1 MTTRLPLAELI
12 GRSAALDSLRMQMR
26 RLAQISERGRL
37 PSVLLLGETGTGK
50 GLVAGLLHRT
60 GRRAAGP
67 FIDINCAAIP
77 ETLLEAEL
85 FGFERGAF
93 TDARV
98 AKQGLIEAAHQGTL
112 FLDEI
117 GELPDALQVKL
128 LTAIESRQVRRLG
141 STRSEAVDMWIIA
154 ATSLDLSAAMR
165 AGRFRREL
173 YHRLSTVVLVLP
185 PLRAREGDVVEL
197 AERFLARAAL
207 EHGVP
212 AKRLDEAAYAALRA
226 YPWPGN
232 IRELGNVLERV
243 TLLEDSPIITAAML
257 ALEGRAGGRERR
269 TSLESPRS
277 AEVLR
282 AEERQRLVEALD
294 RSRGNITRAAAHLG
308 IHRNTLRYRL
318 AKHELT
324 PRAAA
329 SDGEGVQPVTSGA
342 VTSSPAAP
350 AAKVIRWEERLVA
363 VLGVSIV
370 AAVAGTTF
378 ELAAMIADLIQLAT
392 SFGARIEQFSP
403 SELVAVFGIDP
414 MEDAARRAVLVAQ
427 AMLQALLR
435 SDDKRHGRFAVHV
448 GSYLIARAG
457 IVTGLDA
464 HAHRQAADAV
474 SDLLKRTRP
483 DEILVDPAAARLLER
498 HFALEAADD
507 SRGGLARVAGR
518 QRRGFEVGG
527 RTLSPFVGRAGDLDS
542 IHALMTRAENGE
554 AQILGLVGEPGVGK
568 SRLLFE
574 LIHSRRV
581 EGWLILETRS
591 SSYGAATRDLPV
603 VDLARSYFRIS
614 DRDTA
619 RDIREKVTGR
629 LLTLDRA
636 LEPALPALFALLEL
650 TVDDPAWQSLDPSQ
664 RRRRTLDAVKRLLER
679 EARIRPLLIVFED
692 LHWVD
697 PETQAFLDTLVD
709 SVATARLLLVASYR
723 PEYRHTWADK
733 PNYTQLRLD
742 PLPPESADALLG
754 AVLGRDASLDP
765 LKQLLVARTGRN
777 PLFIEESV
785 QTLVE
790 TRGLA
795 GDRGAYRLTQSVD
808 AIQVPATVQ
817 AILAARIDRLPAED
831 KRLLEMAAVI
841 GWAVPLPLLQAI
853 AEGDD
858 ALAGR
863 LGRLQAAEFLYET
876 SAAPD
881 VEYAFKHAL
890 THEVAYGSVLGG
902 RRRELHARIS
912 AAIERLHGDRLTE
925 HLERLAHHTARGEVW
940 DKALTYSQQAAEKA
954 MARSAYREAVG
965 HFEQAFNALRHQ
977 SPERDTQLAIDL
989 RLGLRS
995 ALVPFGEHARIL
1007 ATLHEAEDLAEALGD
1022 HRRLGQVCVSL
1033 SYHCCANGAY
1043 DDAKAAARR
1052 ALALAT
1058 RDGEGALQALANQ
1071 YVGLAHQAQGDFR
1084 RAIECFAQ
1092 TAAFFDGSR
1101 RYERFGRVILPA
1113 VSVRA
1118 DLAACHAELGTF
1130 AEGRAIAGDAVE
1142 IAEAV
1147 GHHTSLMMAYRAL
1160 GLLLLRQG
1168 DVGALSLLER
1178 AVTICED
1185 AELPVYFPWMAATLG
1200 AAYTLAGRADDAVP
1214 LLTRAMQQTTTTER
1228 DALSRLGLAEAQLLA
1243 GRLEKAAP
1251 LAERTLALATEHDER
1266 ANQGYALRLLAEIAA
1281 QRQPPEWE
1289 EALARYRQ
1297 ALALSSDIGMRPLAA
1312 HCHLGLSRVYRRLDR
1327 SADAEM
1333 HRTTAITMYRE
1344 MNMRLWLERSEER

>member
-1 MTTRLPLAELI
+1 MTTRLPPAGLI
-12 GRSAALDSLRMQMR
+12 GRSAGLDSLRMQMR

-117 GELPDALQVKL
+117 GELPAAFQVTL
-128 LTAIESRQVRRLG
+128 LTAIESRRVRRLG

-154 ATSLDLSAAMR
+154 APSLDLSAAMR
-165 AGRFRREL
+165 AGQVRREL

-197 AERFLARAAL
+197 AEHFLARAVL

-243 TLLEDSPIITAAML
+243 TLLEHSPIITTAML

-269 TSLESPRS
+269 TSLLSPRS

-282 AEERQRLVEALD
+282 AEERQQLVEALD

-448 GSYLIARAG
+448 GSYFIARAG

-474 SDLLKRTRP
+474 SGLLGQARP

-507 SRGGLARVAGR
+507 SRAGVARVAGR

-542 IHALMTRAENGE
+542 IQSLMTRAENGE

-636 LEPALPALFALLEL
+636 LEPTLPALFALLEL
-650 TVDDPAWQSLDPSQ
+650 TVDDPVWQSLDPSQ

-709 SVATARLLLVASYR
+709 SVATSRLLLVASYR

-765 LKQLLVARTGRN
+765 LK
-777 PLFIEESV
+777 
-785 QTLVE
+785 
-790 TRGLA
+790 
-795 GDRGAYRLTQSVD
+795 
-808 AIQVPATVQ
+808 
-817 AILAARIDRLPAED
+817 
-831 KRLLEMAAVI
+831 
-841 GWAVPLPLLQAI
+841 
-853 AEGDD
+853 
-858 ALAGR
+858 
-863 LGRLQAAEFLYET
+863 
-876 SAAPD
+876 
-881 VEYAFKHAL
+881 H
-890 THEVAYGSVLGG
+890 
-902 RRRELHARIS
+902 
-912 AAIERLHGDRLTE
+912 
-925 HLERLAHHTARGEVW
+925 
-940 DKALTYSQQAAEKA
+940 
-954 MARSAYREAVG
+954 
-965 HFEQAFNALRHQ
+965 
-977 SPERDTQLAIDL
+977 
-989 RLGLRS
+989 
-995 ALVPFGEHARIL
+995 
-1007 ATLHEAEDLAEALGD
+1007 
-1022 HRRLGQVCVSL
+1022 
-1033 SYHCCANGAY
+1033 
-1043 DDAKAAARR
+1043 
-1052 ALALAT
+1052 
-1058 RDGEGALQALANQ
+1058 
-1071 YVGLAHQAQGDFR
+1071 
-1084 RAIECFAQ
+1084 
-1092 TAAFFDGSR
+1092 
-1101 RYERFGRVILPA
+1101 
-1113 VSVRA
+1113 
-1118 DLAACHAELGTF
+1118 
-1130 AEGRAIAGDAVE
+1130 
-1142 IAEAV
+1142 
-1147 GHHTSLMMAYRAL
+1147 
-1160 GLLLLRQG
+1160 
-1168 DVGALSLLER
+1168 
-1178 AVTICED
+1178 
-1185 AELPVYFPWMAATLG
+1185 
-1200 AAYTLAGRADDAVP
+1200 
-1214 LLTRAMQQTTTTER
+1214 
-1228 DALSRLGLAEAQLLA
+1228 
-1243 GRLEKAAP
+1243 
-1251 LAERTLALATEHDER
+1251 
-1266 ANQGYALRLLAEIAA
+1266 
-1281 QRQPPEWE
+1281 
-1289 EALARYRQ
+1289 
-1297 ALALSSDIGMRPLAA
+1297 
-1312 HCHLGLSRVYRRLDR
+1312 
-1327 SADAEM
+1327 
-1333 HRTTAITMYRE
+1333 
-1344 MNMRLWLERSEER
+1344 